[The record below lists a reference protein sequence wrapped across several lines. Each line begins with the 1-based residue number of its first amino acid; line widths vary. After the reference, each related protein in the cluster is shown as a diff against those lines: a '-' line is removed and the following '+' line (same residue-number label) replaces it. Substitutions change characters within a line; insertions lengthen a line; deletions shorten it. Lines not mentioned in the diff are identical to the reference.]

1 MEQNKQISMKKERK
15 IDKIDTKILNI
26 LLKNSRLSY
35 RKIARMLKVSTA
47 TIMNRVN
54 NLNKKVIKK
63 YSVLLDYDEIGYEI
77 EAIIELSISKGKLI
91 EVEKRIAIHPNVFAV
106 YDIMG
111 DFDAVVIARFKNRKS
126 LDSFI
131 KKIQTYDFVEDTFT
145 KFVLHT
151 IKEEPLIVDH
161 D

>member
-151 IKEEPLIVDH
+151 IK
-161 D
+161 